1 MKKTFPV
8 QNMTCAMCAQ
18 HVQKAI
24 AAVGGVR
31 SANVNL
37 ASNSVLVEYDEE
49 TVSPETI
56 KAAVDAAGYILI
68 TDTAEATGEAL
79 EEAQKKKFRR
89 LLKKTVWAVA
99 AAVPV
104 AVAGMWHIPHTGW
117 AMMALATVSAVFFG
131 RDFYT
136 GAYKQAMHRTA
147 NMDTLI
153 ALSTGVAYLFSLFN
167 LIFPEFLRSRGVEPH
182 LYFESVSVIIAFVL
196 LGRTLEERAKNNTD
210 TAVRKLAGLQP
221 MEVTVINDG
230 ETSVIPLK
238 SLKVGQSV
246 LVRAGERIATDGEVT
261 EGDSFVDE
269 SMLSGESF
277 PVAKSAGAKV
287 YGGTVNQDG
296 SFIFRAEKVGSDTVL
311 AHIIKL
317 VREAQGSRAPSQK
330 LADKIASVFVPAVIC
345 ISLAAFTVWNL
356 CGFFLI
362 GLLSLVT
369 VLVIACPCALG
380 LATPTAIMVGIGR
393 GAESGILIRDAEAM
407 EAARRIN
414 IVAVDKTGTLTEG
427 KPSVAASYWG
437 DDVNETRKRRVAGIL
452 AAMEARSQHPVAKA
466 VADCFGD
473 GAGIAVSEFE
483 NHTGKGITA
492 VAASPEGEDEASSA
506 SVYIAGNADLLADY
520 GIAVPEEFARAAA
533 GYMADACSVVYFAKR
548 PAGDGTA
555 PAEIIAVIAVA
566 DKVKPTS
573 REAVAALRAKG
584 LEVVMLSGDNRETAR
599 AVASSCGIESF
610 YAPVSPAG
618 KEEMIRKWQ
627 SEGKVVAMAGDG
639 INDSAAL
646 ARADVSIAMGS
657 GSDIAMDSAK
667 MTIVSSDLGKIA
679 TAVNLSKQTHR
690 TIRMNLFWAFIY
702 NIIAIPVSAGL
713 LYPVNGF
720 LLNPMVAGA
729 AMAMSSVCV
738 VGNSLLLKFRKI

>member
-1 MKKTFPV
+1 
-8 QNMTCAMCAQ
+8 
-18 HVQKAI
+18 
-24 AAVGGVR
+24 
-31 SANVNL
+31 
-37 ASNSVLVEYDEE
+37 
-49 TVSPETI
+49 
-56 KAAVDAAGYILI
+56 
-68 TDTAEATGEAL
+68 
-79 EEAQKKKFRR
+79 
-89 LLKKTVWAVA
+89 
-99 AAVPV
+99 
-104 AVAGMWHIPHTGW
+104 
-117 AMMALATVSAVFFG
+117 MALATVSVFFFG

-136 GAYKQAMHRTA
+136 GAYKQAIHRTA

-167 LIFPEFLRSRGVEPH
+167 LIFPEFWRSRGVEPH
-182 LYFESVSVIIAFVL
+182 LYFESVSVIIAFIL

-221 MEVTVINDG
+221 MEVTVIEDG

-246 LVRAGERIATDGEVT
+246 LVKAGERVATDGVVT
-261 EGDSFVDE
+261 EGNSFVDE

-277 PVAKSAGAKV
+277 PVGKSVGAKV

-296 SFIFRAEKVGSDTVL
+296 SFVFRAEKVGSDTVL
-311 AHIIKL
+311 AHIIRL

-330 LADKIASVFVPAVIC
+330 LADKIASVFVPSVMC
-345 ISLAAFTVWNL
+345 ISLAAFIVWNL
-356 CGFFLI
+356 CGFFTI

-427 KPSVAASYWG
+427 RPSVAASYWG
-437 DDVNETRKRRVAGIL
+437 GSVGEPEKRRLAGIL
-452 AAMEARSQHPVAKA
+452 AAMESRSQHPLAKA
-466 VADCFGD
+466 VTESFGD
-473 GAGIAVSEFE
+473 GAGIAVSGFV
-483 NHTGKGITA
+483 NHAGKGVTA
-492 VAASPEGEDEASSA
+492 VAAEDREGDAGLSSS
-506 SVYIAGNADLLADY
+506 SVYMAGTAELLADY
-520 GIAVPEEFARAAA
+520 GIVVPEDFARVAA
-533 GYMADACSVVYFAKR
+533 GYMADACSVVYFAR
-548 PAGDGTA
+548 YSDGGGTA
-555 PAEIIAVIAVA
+555 SAGVVAVIAVA
-566 DKVKPTS
+566 DKVRPTS
-573 REAVAALRAKG
+573 RKAVAALRAKG
-584 LEVVMLSGDNRETAR
+584 LEVVMLSGDNTETAR
-599 AVASSCGIESF
+599 AVASSCGIEIF
-610 YAPVSPAG
+610 HAPVSPAG
-618 KEEMIRKWQ
+618 KEEMIRRWQ

-679 TAVNLSKQTHR
+679 TAVNLSRQTHR